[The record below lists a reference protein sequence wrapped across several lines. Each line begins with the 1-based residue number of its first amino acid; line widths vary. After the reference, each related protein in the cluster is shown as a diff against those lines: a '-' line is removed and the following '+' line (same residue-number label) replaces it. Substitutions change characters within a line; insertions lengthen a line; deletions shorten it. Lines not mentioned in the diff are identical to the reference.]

1 MGFWSTLAGQMVVE
15 LTSADLPGAYSAINA
30 RRIPLFS
37 VRQSD
42 LLTAQFTIY
51 RRDYKQL
58 SALAEERSETLKLI
72 TKKGVYWSL
81 LSLCKRPVLLCGV
94 TALLI
99 LTLFLPTR
107 VLFVRVTGNR
117 TIPERAITEAAE
129 NCGIRFGASR
139 RQVRSEKVKNNLLS
153 LLPELKWAGVN
164 TYGCVAVISVTE
176 REIQE
181 TADEEG
187 VSSIVACRDGIIE
200 ECTVTRGTAL
210 CTVGQAVTQGQTLI
224 SGYTDCG
231 ITILATRAQGEVYA
245 QTIRQISAVTPASI
259 QVKTGITETEYRFS
273 LLLGKKRINLWK
285 GSGIYQ
291 GSCDRMYQEYRI
303 TLPGGFQLPI
313 ALAVEEIT
321 YYTSAEQLQPSQEE
335 MLTAFAEKYLS
346 EQMTAGTILER
357 DASVSR
363 QQDVW
368 LLEGRYVCREMIG
381 REIRE
386 QIGVEHGKNSR
397 TNGQRGAG

>member
-42 LLTAQFTIY
+42 MLTAQFTIY

-58 SALAEERSETLKLI
+58 SALAEERGETLKLCA
-72 TKKGVYWSL
+72 KQGVYWSL
-81 LSLCKRPVLLCGV
+81 LSLCSRPVLLCGV
-94 TALLI
+94 TALLF

-107 VLFVRVTGNR
+107 VLFVRVTGNQ

-176 REIQE
+176 REVQE
-181 TADEEG
+181 AADEEG

-210 CTVGQAVTQGQTLI
+210 CTTGQAVTQGQTLI

-245 QTIRQISAVTPASI
+245 QTIRQISAVTPAIS
-259 QVKTGITETEYRFS
+259 QVKTGIMETEHRFS

-291 GSCDRMYQEYRI
+291 GSCDRMYKEYRV
-303 TLPGGFQLPI
+303 TLPGGFELPI

-321 YYTSAEQLQPSQEE
+321 YYSGEARALPSQEE

-346 EQMTAGTILER
+346 GQMTAGTILER
-357 DASVSR
+357 DVSVSR
-363 QQDVW
+363 QRDVW
-368 LLEGRYVCREMIG
+368 LLEGGYVCREMIG
-381 REIRE
+381 REKRE
-386 QIGVEHGKNSR
+386 QIGVEHGKNNR
-397 TNGQRGAG
+397 TDGQRGTD